1 PGRAGDGEPRGVL
14 AGALRRRRGAEHPGP
29 RRHVGRRV
37 GRVLPAAPGPGGGV
51 VKPVKWL
58 VMFKVDQYICTCSV
72 DTEEEARDLASRVDD
87 PLITATYDVVEAMA
101 GE

>member
-1 PGRAGDGEPRGVL
+1 M
-14 AGALRRRRGAEHPGP
+14 
-29 RRHVGRRV
+29 
-37 GRVLPAAPGPGGGV
+37 
-51 VKPVKWL
+51 KWL